1 MTHSF
6 IRDVGHQSA
15 QGAGGLV
22 QFLPF
27 AIILGI
33 FYFMILLPMKRR
45 QKKVQEFQE
54 ALKVGD
60 KIVTTSG
67 IYGQITR
74 LNDKSVQVQI
84 ADKVRIEVARAA
96 VGGYQ
101 GQEPVVTESGNT
113 EPCTRIFA
121 GKSSPFSSCLRRLLR
136 HRRLPAARTAISSAA
151 GPPPG

>member
-1 MTHSF
+1 M
-6 IRDVGHQSA
+6 IDVIAMSGQL
-15 QGAGGLV
+15 QGANGIM
-22 QFLPF
+22 QFVPF
-27 AIILGI
+27 ALILGI
-33 FYFMILLPMKRR
+33 FYFLILRPMKAK

-74 LNDKSVQVQI
+74 LNEKSVQVQI

-101 GQEPVVTESGNT
+101 GQEPVVADNSN
-113 EPCTRIFA
+113 
-121 GKSSPFSSCLRRLLR
+121 
-136 HRRLPAARTAISSAA
+136 
-151 GPPPG
+151 